1 MGLRP
6 RASDLTALSMPCRK
20 RNRRQG
26 GAFPNEHLHSQDHQ
40 HLNQIAPT
48 RTLMSAA
55 VVAAACLFSGTAH
68 ANAAAVDRQPLR
80 IEQPDLKGTYEDDY
94 VIVALGAG
102 YVPDYEG
109 ADEYGVQIG
118 GAVRGQVEGISFKT
132 SGIGLEVDLI
142 PNLPGDIELSFGP
155 EIQYSATRTGKVKD
169 EIVDMLPELD
179 STVELG
185 FSTGISKKNLLT
197 PVDSLSLSYGMR
209 WDISGK
215 GAGRQSRVSLSYFT
229 ALSKGMGAGVSVGA
243 SWHDDKW
250 ADYYYTI
257 TPEGSAATDGAL
269 PVYQAEGGMKDWD
282 AKAYWGMDLDGDFR
296 NGGFGIA
303 TSIVYERLQGSAAE
317 TPIVS
322 MRGDRDQFMF
332 LAGVGYAF

>member
-1 MGLRP
+1 MTAERSRTKQTNLR
-6 RASDLTALSMPCRK
+6 DLT
-20 RNRRQG
+20 
-26 GAFPNEHLHSQDHQ
+26 

-48 RTLMSAA
+48 RTVMTSAA
-55 VVAAACLFSGTAH
+55 FAAAVLFSSAAH

-80 IEQPDLKGTYEDDY
+80 LEQPDLEEVYDGDY

-109 ADEYGVQIG
+109 ADEYGVQVG
-118 GAVRGQVEGISFKT
+118 GAVRGSVAGIAFKT
-132 SGIGLEVDLI
+132 SGIGLELDLI

-155 EIQYSATRTGKVKD
+155 EIQYSAVRTGSVKD

-185 FSTGISKKNLLT
+185 FSAGISKKNLLT
-197 PVDSLSLSYGMR
+197 PVDSLALSYGMR
-209 WDISGK
+209 WDVSGK
-215 GAGRQSRVSLSYFT
+215 GAGRQSRISLSYFT

-269 PVYQAEGGMKDWD
+269 PVYEADGGMKDWD

-303 TSIVYERLQGSAAE
+303 TSLVYERLQGSAAE

-322 MRGDRDQFMF
+322 MRGDRDQFMV